1 MLHNVARSP
10 HRGWVPARDAGKSV
24 LEGDALKIKRIGTIA
39 ALATLCVACAA
50 GVAAGQGIADIPA
63 RPRLV
68 LAPVSLVVVESAP
81 AKRPAVLPVFYATL
95 GAVSAWDM
103 YSTSAALKAGAVE
116 GNPIVAP
123 VASNTGGMLGLKL
136 ATAGTTIFFAE
147 RLWRKNRVAAI
158 VMMAA
163 INGATAA
170 VAVRNIGNART
181 AGRR

>member
-1 MLHNVARSP
+1 M
-10 HRGWVPARDAGKSV
+10 
-24 LEGDALKIKRIGTIA
+24 KIKRIGTIA
-39 ALATLCVACAA
+39 ALAALCVSCAA
-50 GVAAGQGIADIPA
+50 GVASGQGIADVPSS
-63 RPRLV
+63 PRL
-68 LAPVSLVVVESAP
+68 LIAPVSLVVVESAP
-81 AKRPAVLPVFYATL
+81 ANRPAVLPVLYATL
-95 GAVSAWDM
+95 GAVNAWDM

-116 GNPIVAP
+116 GNPVVAP
-123 VASNTGGMLGLKL
+123 VASSTGGMLGLKL

-170 VAVRNIGNART
+170 VAVRNVQNART

>member
-1 MLHNVARSP
+1 M
-10 HRGWVPARDAGKSV
+10 KTT
-24 LEGDALKIKRIGTIA
+24 RIGTVATLA
-39 ALATLCVACAA
+39 ALFVSCAA
-50 GVAAGQGIADIPA
+50 GVAAGQSIADVPA
-63 RPRLV
+63 APRLV
-68 LAPVSLVVVESAP
+68 IAPVSLVVVESAP
-81 AKRPAVLPVFYATL
+81 AKRPAVLPVLYATL
-95 GAVSAWDM
+95 GAVNAWDM

-116 GNPIVAP
+116 GNPVVAP

-170 VAVRNIGNART
+170 VAVRNIQNART